1 VVSESGVLAGCR
13 ALVTGSTTGIGAAIA
28 EAYAAAGAFVVV
40 HGLEQQAGLELAG
53 RIGGTFQAADLA
65 DPAAVDRLAADVAA
79 LGPLDVLVNNAGI
92 EHGSTLA
99 ELDPKVLAATLQVN
113 FVAPTRLIQLLLPA
127 LRSAQRANVINVTS
141 IHQDVPVYG
150 NLAYCA
156 SKAALGMATR
166 TAALELGREGIR
178 VNAIA
183 PGAIETAHNRRLLDE
198 VGRDAFADWIPLG
211 HVGQPADIAEIAVF
225 LASDAARYVNGHTLV
240 ADGGY
245 REHLVRYQGWEPS
258 ARPYPA

>member
-1 VVSESGVLAGCR
+1 
-13 ALVTGSTTGIGAAIA
+13 
-28 EAYAAAGAFVVV
+28 
-40 HGLEQQAGLELAG
+40 
-53 RIGGTFQAADLA
+53 
-65 DPAAVDRLAADVAA
+65 
-79 LGPLDVLVNNAGI
+79 VLVNNAGI
-92 EHGSTLA
+92 EQGATLA
-99 ELDPKVLAATLQVN
+99 ELNPAVLATTFQVN
-113 FVAPTRLIQLLLPA
+113 FVAPTRLIQQLLPA
-127 LRSAQRANVINVTS
+127 LRLAQQASVINVTS

-156 SKAALGMATR
+156 SKAALGMATK

-198 VGRDAFADWIPLG
+198 VGRDRFAEWIPLG

-225 LASDAARYVNGHTLV
+225 LGSDAARYVNGHTLV

-245 REHLVRYQGWEPS
+245 RQHLVRYEGREP
-258 ARPYPA
+258 PAVPKSG